1 MDRSPVRVAALPGA
15 TTSPDSGAAAARRL
29 RTLLVALIF
38 CAAALNY
45 VDRQVLALLK
55 PILQVEFSWDNQD
68 FAHLG
73 SVFQLAAAV
82 ALPFVGWFVDKVGVR
97 WSYLLAVGAWSLA
110 GMAHAFATTMQQF
123 VAARAALAV
132 AESVHTPAA
141 VKSMATYL
149 PLRERSLGIG
159 LMNTAPNVGAILTPL
174 LIPPIALA
182 FGWKSAFIV
191 TGALGLVWVAFW
203 WWGVRRLEPVREA
216 AVTPAAGLP
225 AVRWASLFSDRR
237 TWAFVGAKL
246 LVDQVWW
253 FILFWTP
260 DFFNRVFGMSQA
272 QLGWPIAIIYS
283 MAAVGA
289 LSSGLLFPRLVERG
303 LPVDRAR
310 KLPML
315 AYALLILPIPLAL
328 TMGSPWTA
336 ALIIGLALFAHQG
349 FMTNLFGLAA
359 DVVPP
364 AVVATVIAL
373 GAVAGNLSG
382 TAIIELA
389 GWSLEHGHG
398 YWPMFAICASAYL
411 LALGW
416 IQLMLPKLRLADDP
430 APAA

>member
-1 MDRSPVRVAALPGA
+1 MNDGDPGA
-15 TTSPDSGAAAARRL
+15 RRV
-29 RTLLVALIF
+29 RRVLVALIF

-55 PILQVEFSWDNQD
+55 PVLQGEFAWGDQE

-73 SVFQLAAAV
+73 SVFQLSAAI
-82 ALPFVGWFVDKVGVR
+82 ALPFVGWFVDRIGVR
-97 WSYLLAVGAWSLA
+97 WGYLIAVGVWSIA
-110 GMAHAFATTMQQF
+110 GMAHAFATSMQQF
-123 VAARAALAV
+123 VAARAVLAV

-149 PLRERSLGIG
+149 PIRERSLGIG

-182 FGWKSAFIV
+182 FGWKTAFIV
-191 TGALGLVWVAFW
+191 TGALGFVWMMVW
-203 WWGVRRLEPVREA
+203 WPSVRRLDPVQTDPPSA
-216 AVTPAAGLP
+216 AAARTPIP
-225 AVRWASLFSDRR
+225 WATLLRDRR

-260 DFFNRVFGMSQA
+260 DFFHRVFGMGQG

-289 LSSGLLFPRLVERG
+289 LSSGLLFPRLLDRG
-303 LPVDRAR
+303 YAVDRAR

-315 AYALLILPIPLAL
+315 AYALLILPVPLAISA
-328 TMGSPWTA
+328 GSPWTA
-336 ALIIGLALFAHQG
+336 ALVIGLALFAHQG

-364 AVVATVIAL
+364 SVVASVVAL

-382 TAIIELA
+382 TAIIEFA

-398 YWPMFAICASAYL
+398 YWPMFAICSSAYL

-416 IQLMLPKLRLADDP
+416 IQLMVPRLRLAGEAEPPP
-430 APAA
+430 AR

>member
-1 MDRSPVRVAALPGA
+1 MNH
-15 TTSPDSGAAAARRL
+15 TNNETAARRV
-29 RTLLVALIF
+29 RMVLVALIF

-55 PILQVEFSWDNQD
+55 PILQGEFEWDNQD

-73 SVFQLAAAV
+73 SVFQLSAAI
-82 ALPFVGWFVDKVGVR
+82 ALPFVGWFVDRIGVR
-97 WSYLLAVGAWSLA
+97 WGYLIAVGVWSVA
-110 GMAHAFATTMQQF
+110 GMAHAFATSMQQF
-123 VAARAALAV
+123 VAARAVLAV

-174 LIPPIALA
+174 LIPPVALA

-191 TGALGLVWVAFW
+191 TGALGFVWIAFW
-203 WWGVRRLEPVREA
+203 WPSVRRLQPVHAETAPSATLR
-216 AVTPAAGLP
+216 PR
-225 AVRWASLFSDRR
+225 VRWAELFRDRR

-253 FILFWTP
+253 FLLFWTP
-260 DFFNRVFGMSQA
+260 DFFHRVFGMPQG
-272 QLGWPIAIIYS
+272 QLGWPIAIIYTL
-283 MAAVGA
+283 AAVGA
-289 LSSGLLFPRLVERG
+289 LSSGMLFPRLLDRG
-303 LPVDRAR
+303 YAVDRAR
-310 KLPML
+310 KIPML
-315 AYALLILPIPLAL
+315 VYALLILPVPFAITA
-328 TMGSPWTA
+328 GSPWAA

-359 DVVPP
+359 DVVPTP
-364 AVVATVIAL
+364 VVATVIAL

-398 YWPMFAICASAYL
+398 YWPMFAICGSAYL

-416 IQLMLPKLRLADDP
+416 IQLMLPRLRLAHEHEGS
-430 APAA
+430 AAR

>member
-1 MDRSPVRVAALPGA
+1 MNNTNNEATSRRVRMV
-15 TTSPDSGAAAARRL
+15 
-29 RTLLVALIF
+29 LVALIF

-55 PILQVEFSWDNQD
+55 PILQLEFDWDNQD

-73 SVFQLAAAV
+73 SVFQLSAAI
-82 ALPFVGWFVDKVGVR
+82 ALPFVGWFVDRIGVR
-97 WSYLLAVGAWSLA
+97 WGYLIAVGVWSVA
-110 GMAHAFATTMQQF
+110 GMAHAFATSMQQF
-123 VAARAALAV
+123 VAARAVLAV

-174 LIPPIALA
+174 LIPPVALA
-182 FGWKSAFIV
+182 FGWKAAFIV
-191 TGALGLVWVAFW
+191 TGALGFVWIAFW
-203 WWGVRRLEPVREA
+203 WPSVRRLQPVHADTAPSA
-216 AVTPAAGLP
+216 ALRPR
-225 AVRWASLFSDRR
+225 VRWAELFRDRR

-253 FILFWTP
+253 FLLFWTP
-260 DFFNRVFGMSQA
+260 DFFHRVFGMPQG
-272 QLGWPIAIIYS
+272 QLGWPIAIIYTL
-283 MAAVGA
+283 AAIGA
-289 LSSGLLFPRLVERG
+289 LSSGMLFPRLLDRG
-303 LPVDRAR
+303 YAVDRAR
-310 KLPML
+310 KVPML
-315 AYALLILPIPLAL
+315 VYALLILPVPLAI
-328 TMGSPWTA
+328 TADSPWAA

-359 DVVPP
+359 DVVPTS
-364 AVVATVIAL
+364 VVATVIAL

-398 YWPMFAICASAYL
+398 YWPMFAICGSAYL

-416 IQLMLPKLRLADDP
+416 IQLMLPRLRLAHEHEGS
-430 APAA
+430 AAR